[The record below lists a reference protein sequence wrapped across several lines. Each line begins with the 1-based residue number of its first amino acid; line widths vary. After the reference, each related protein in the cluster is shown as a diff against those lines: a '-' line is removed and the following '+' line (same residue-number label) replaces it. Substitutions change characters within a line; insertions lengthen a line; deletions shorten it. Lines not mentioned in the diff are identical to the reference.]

1 MNDKR
6 MTVDEAVAEVTD
18 GMTIGIGGWG
28 SRRKPMAFIRALVR
42 KGVKDLTVVSYGG
55 PDIGILCA
63 TGQLKKAVY
72 GFVSLDSI
80 ALEPHF
86 RKARQNATIE
96 AVELDEGMFLLG
108 LRAAAQR
115 LPFLPTRAGLGSD
128 VLKINPH
135 LKTVKS
141 PYDDGEDLVAVP
153 ASNVDVA
160 FIHMNR
166 ADASGNGQAL
176 GRDPYFDN
184 LFCMAAKKAFMS
196 CEKIVPTK
204 ELVSGGP
211 LQSLLIN
218 RMMVSGVVEAP
229 GGAHFT
235 ECPPDYARDEKFQRE
250 YAVTAKDEDAWKAF
264 RAKYLDVSEAEYQKA
279 VAS

>member
-1 MNDKR
+1 MTDKR
-6 MTVDEAVAEVTD
+6 MTVEEAVAEVTD

-28 SRRKPMAFIRALVR
+28 SRRKPMAFVRALVR

-55 PDIGILCA
+55 PDVGVLCA
-63 TGQLKKAVY
+63 TGQLKKVVY

-80 ALEPHF
+80 PLEPHF
-86 RKARQNATIE
+86 RKARQAGTIE

-141 PYDDGEDLVAVP
+141 PYADGEELVAVP
-153 ASNVDVA
+153 ALSLDVA
-160 FIHMNR
+160 FVHQNR
-166 ADASGNGQAL
+166 ADARGNGQAL
-176 GRDPYFDN
+176 GRDPYFDH
-184 LFCMAAKKAFMS
+184 LFCMSAKKAFMS
-196 CEKIVPTK
+196 CEKIVPTG

-218 RMMVSGVVEAP
+218 RMMVQGVVEAP

-235 ECPPDYARDEKFQRE
+235 ECPPDYARDETFPFE
-250 YAVTAKDEDAWKAF
+250 HAKTVKNDEERKVW
-264 RAKYLDVSEAEYQKA
+264 RAKYLDVTEDDYQKA

>member
-6 MTVDEAVAEVTD
+6 MTVDEAVSDVTD
-18 GMTIGIGGWG
+18 GMTIGFGGWG
-28 SRRKPMAFIRALVR
+28 SRRKPMAFVRALVR
-42 KGVKDLTVVSYGG
+42 KGAKDLTVVSYGG

-63 TGQLKKAVY
+63 TGQLEKAVY

-80 ALEPHF
+80 PLEPHF
-86 RKARQNATIE
+86 RKARQNGTLE
-96 AVELDEGMFLLG
+96 AIELDEGMFLLG

-141 PYDDGEDLVAVP
+141 PYDDGEELVAVP
-153 ASNVDVA
+153 ALNVDVA

-166 ADASGNGQAL
+166 ADALGNGQAL

-184 LFCMAAKKAFMS
+184 IFCMAAEKSFMS
-196 CEKIVPTK
+196 CEKIVRTE

-250 YAVTAKDEDAWKAF
+250 YAATAKDEGAWKTF
-264 RAKYLDVSEAEYQKA
+264 RAKYLDVSEADYQKA

>member
-28 SRRKPMAFIRALVR
+28 SRRKPMAFVRALVR

-55 PDIGILCA
+55 PDIGLLCA
-63 TGQLKKAVY
+63 TGQLRKAVY

-80 ALEPHF
+80 PLEPHF
-86 RKARQNATIE
+86 RKARQNGTLE

-141 PYDDGEDLVAVP
+141 PYDDGEELVAVP
-153 ASNVDVA
+153 ALNVDVA

-166 ADASGNGQAL
+166 ADAAGNGQAL

-196 CEKIVPTK
+196 CEKVVSTE
-204 ELVSGGP
+204 ELVRGGP

-250 YAVTAKDEDAWKAF
+250 YAATAKDEEAWKAF